1 MNLLLKISLR
11 SHVYIILIV
20 IVFLCNLSFAQQNY
34 NKRSNEEK
42 ARYYTQE
49 MKDSLALTEAQEP
62 LVFEINLQ
70 VSKSID
76 SLYKNINDPVERK
89 KMFRE
94 IFKTR
99 DEALKNVL
107 ELKQFLRYQ
116 DIEMEKWE
124 KKKREAKKDKE

>member
-1 MNLLLKISLR
+1 MKKNSLLLFF
-11 SHVYIILIV
+11 
-20 IVFLCNLSFAQQNY
+20 VFLCNISFAQQNFK
-34 NKRSNEEK
+34 KRSNEEK
-42 ARYYTQE
+42 ARFYTQE
-49 MKDSLALTEAQEP
+49 MKDSLALTEVQEP

-76 SLYKNINDPVERK
+76 SLYKNINEPAERK
-89 KMFRE
+89 KKFRE

>member
-1 MNLLLKISLR
+1 MKKNSLLLF
-11 SHVYIILIV
+11 
-20 IVFLCNLSFAQQNY
+20 IVFLCNISFAQQNFK
-34 NKRSNEEK
+34 KRSNEEK
-42 ARYYTQE
+42 ARFYTQE
-49 MKDSLALTEAQEP
+49 MKDSLALTEVQEP

-76 SLYKNINDPVERK
+76 SLYKNINEPAERK
-89 KMFRE
+89 KKFRE

-107 ELKQFLRYQ
+107 ELKQFLRYE